1 MRILVVSALY
11 PPIALGGYEVECAGV
26 VERLSERH
34 NVLVLTGD
42 LERRQAETSPL
53 VRRELKFL
61 SHDERGALIAPL
73 ASVRAVASA
82 RSALAWDPDLIY
94 VWNGSMIPQSA
105 LRVFSD
111 SGVPI
116 AVRVCE
122 HWFGRL
128 FVEDQFLRELLP
140 ARRSVARS
148 AWASAC
154 KGLNRLPTMR
164 LTPEASMQVAVSWNS
179 ETMRRLA
186 KPPEF
191 VQPIFERVTHS
202 VPRYGE
208 VYSRVVRKP
217 APTPEILFV
226 GRVTPLK
233 GLRIAIE
240 ALALLRSEH
249 NTRARLVVVGPEDR
263 AHGAEMRSLAQR
275 LEVGDLVLWRG
286 QRTPEE
292 VAQALATAHVM
303 IVPSDWEE
311 PFPLVTIEGAF
322 AGVPLVAA
330 DVGGISEG
338 MHDEEHALLFPRG
351 DSEAAAAAIAR
362 TLSEHA
368 STRARVERARE
379 RAESFRAGP
388 YLDEQERF
396 VIEAH
401 EAFDAC
407 G

>member
-1 MRILVVSALY
+1 
-11 PPIALGGYEVECAGV
+11 
-26 VERLSERH
+26 
-34 NVLVLTGD
+34 
-42 LERRQAETSPL
+42 
-53 VRRELKFL
+53 
-61 SHDERGALIAPL
+61 
-73 ASVRAVASA
+73 
-82 RSALAWDPDLIY
+82 
-94 VWNGSMIPQSA
+94 MIPQSV
-105 LRVFSD
+105 LRVFAD
-111 SGVPI
+111 SGVPM

-140 ARRSVARS
+140 ARRSIARS

-164 LTPEASMQVAVSWNS
+164 LAPEASMRVAVSWNS
-179 ETMRRLA
+179 ETMRRMA
-186 KPPEF
+186 KPPVF
-191 VQPIFERVTHS
+191 VQSIFERVTHS

-217 APTPEILFV
+217 SLTPEILFV
-226 GRVTPLK
+226 GRVTPFK

-249 NTRARLVVVGPEDR
+249 NTQAHLVVVGPEDHD
-263 AHGAEMRSLAQR
+263 HGAEMRSLAQR
-275 LEVGDLVLWRG
+275 LGVGDLVRWCG

-292 VAQALATAHVM
+292 VAQELATAHAM

-338 MHDEEHALLFPRG
+338 MRNEEHALLFPRG
-351 DSEAAAAAIAR
+351 DSKAAAAAIAR
-362 TLSEHA
+362 TLGEPA
-368 STRARVERARE
+368 STQARVERARE
-379 RAESFRAGP
+379 RAELFRAAP

-401 EAFDAC
+401 EAFDAR